1 MAYGL
6 WPCGLMTLH
15 KIEINSFKL
24 PIQLPLTLCYVA
36 SYIAV
41 AGLHLTLLI
50 MAGIKMGHGLDCRL

>member
-15 KIEINSFKL
+15 KIEINSM
-24 PIQLPLTLCYVA
+24 TLCYVA

-41 AGLHLTLLI
+41 AGLHVTLLI